1 MANLV
6 YCDDNKLLKNNY
18 YFALSTSNVSNP
30 TKLPVNETGIADSG
44 ANSFYFAKDAKVDDY
59 DPTAPTVGVKCANDH
74 PEQSVA
80 RATLASVPELPPA
93 SMQGHVM
100 PSFTH
105 TLIGLGPFA
114 DQRCTIV
121 FTKTT
126 VTVYH
131 PDGHPILIGWC
142 DLEGPRLWHF
152 PLQPTQSAAPTEP
165 LPPTW

>member
-18 YFALSTSNVSNP
+18 SFALSTSNVSNP
-30 TKLPVNETGIADSG
+30 TKLPANHTGIADSSSNG
-44 ANSFYFAKDAKVDDY
+44 VYFAQNAPVENY
-59 DPTAPTVGVKCANDH
+59 DPTAPTVGVKCANGH

-80 RATLASVPELPPA
+80 RATLASVPALPPS

-105 TLIGLGPFA
+105 TLIRLGPFA
-114 DQRCTIV
+114 DQGCTIV
-121 FTKTT
+121 FTKTA
-126 VTVYH
+126 VNVYH
-131 PDGHPILIGWC
+131 PDGYPILSGWR

-152 PLQPTQSAAPTEP
+152 PLQPIHSAATAEP
-165 LPPTW
+165 LPPTT